1 MAESTMTKGERDE
14 LAKILKRRARVA
26 KSAVAQR
33 KAELLADV
41 ERQLA
46 TQHKADDAAWAH
58 ITRAVAQAI
67 KDGNGVI
74 LAEVRARGFPAAFA
88 PKLVLAWSSRGEN
101 GAASRRAELRKVA
114 QTRLD
119 VMEKE
124 AKVAIETAE
133 LEGLTRLAT
142 GALTSDDARAFL
154 AAMPSLKELM
164 PALSVADLGPMLA
177 LP

>member
-1 MAESTMTKGERDE
+1 MAMTKGERDE

-26 KSAVAQR
+26 KSTVAQR

-46 TQHKADDAAWAH
+46 TEHKVFDAAWAH

-67 KDGNGVI
+67 KDGNAAI
-74 LAEVRARGFPAAFA
+74 LAEVRARGFPAEFA
-88 PKLVLAWSSRGEN
+88 PTIALAWNSRGEN
-101 GAASRRAELRKVA
+101 AGASRRAELRKVA

-119 VMEKE
+119 AMERE
-124 AKVAIETAE
+124 AKVTIETAE
-133 LEGLTRLAT
+133 LEGLTQLAT
-142 GALTSDDARAFL
+142 GALTSDAARAFL
-154 AAMPSLKELM
+154 VAMPDVKELM
-164 PALSVADLGPMLA
+164 PTLRVADLGPRLA